1 MMGEKWDLN
10 VRKERLLSSDTNTV
24 LFFATFHLK
33 GLDDSMA
40 QWAPGQ
46 DQAATYHQASKH
58 KGIY

>member
-10 VRKERLLSSDTNTV
+10 VRKEGLLSSNTDTV
-24 LFFATFHLK
+24 LFFATFHVK

-46 DQAATYHQASKH
+46 DQAATYHQASRH
-58 KGIY
+58 KETY